1 MIKAHLFARDQ
12 KGRESPVSEEFD
24 FLTTPRTGEIVVIIE
39 PERDL
44 TIEVT
49 SVAHLPKGQD
59 TIGATA
65 EVHVWGKIL
74 DYGYQA

>member
-1 MIKAHLFARDQ
+1 MIKALLIARDH
-12 KGRESPVSEEFD
+12 KGRGAPINEKFD
-24 FLTTPRTGEIVVIIE
+24 FLTIPRTGEIVVIIE

-59 TIGATA
+59 TIETTA